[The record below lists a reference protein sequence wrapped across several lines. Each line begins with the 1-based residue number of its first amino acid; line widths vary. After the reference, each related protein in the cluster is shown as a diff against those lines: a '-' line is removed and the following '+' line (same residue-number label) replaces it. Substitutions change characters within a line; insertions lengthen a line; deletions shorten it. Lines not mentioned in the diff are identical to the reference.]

1 MATNHPSKQELR
13 EDRFVE
19 WILETAEYVRA
30 RSQVFTAGAVGV
42 VVLIAGLAYFN
53 KSQADARLEAAA
65 LLGEAMIAD
74 DNNQADES
82 IRLAEQLL
90 KEYAGTPSA
99 AQGVLFLANRYFA
112 QGRYG
117 EAQKFYERYLSDYG
131 DVDVLAFAARNGLA
145 SCAEAQG
152 DYRQAASKFQDAAA
166 ASGGNTQGSLALLEA
181 ARCYGLAGDTASQKG
196 ILTQITKEF
205 SDSPAAVRAREEL
218 AML

>member
-1 MATNHPSKQELR
+1 MADKPHSKQELR

-19 WILETAEYVRA
+19 WVLEATEYVRA
-30 RSQVFTAGAVGV
+30 KSQVFMAGAVGV
-42 VVLIAGLAYFN
+42 VVLIGAIAYFN
-53 KSQADARLEAAA
+53 KSQADSRLEAAA

-74 DNNQADES
+74 DNGQGDEAT
-82 IRLAEQLL
+82 RMAEQLL

-99 AQGVLFLANRYFA
+99 AQATLFLANHYYA

-117 EAQKFYERYLSDYG
+117 EAQKLYERYLSDYG

-152 DYRQAASKFQDAAA
+152 DYPQAAAKFQEAAT
-166 ASGGNTQGSLALLEA
+166 ASGAGSQGCLALLEA
-181 ARCYGLAGDTASQKG
+181 ARCYGLAGDVANQKS
-196 ILTQITKEF
+196 ILTQITKEY
-205 SDSPAAVRAREEL
+205 SDSPAAARAREEL